1 MNQSTSHKLFR
12 ATKQFS
18 ELVSKY
24 QENDASVAKYIS
36 GFPSIENFKKQIA
49 AKQNVNI
56 NRNLLA
62 DELLLQYKTI
72 EDKKRTLTQIEN
84 LRNNNT
90 FTVTTGHQC
99 SLFTGPLYFIF
110 KIISAINLAKELQA
124 KIPGNNFVPVF
135 WMATED
141 HDFAEINHINLLNK
155 KIEYNSSE
163 LGNAVGRIALNNIET
178 TISEIEE
185 VIQNFEYGKTA
196 IEILKKA
203 YQSDNNIATA
213 TRIFVHELFKNDGLV
228 ILDADS
234 MALKSEFKNII
245 AKDISENKNIDFVT
259 SNTNHLIADGLIDKP
274 QITPRSVNFFLL
286 DNSKR
291 LRIDRTTESTF
302 TLKDSDE
309 IYSNE
314 SLQELIQSNPEMFSP
329 NVVMRPMY
337 QETIL
342 PNLAYIGGG
351 AEFIY
356 WMQLKEMFVANNII
370 FPLLMLRNSALILE
384 KNTLEKFLNLGFVVD
399 DVFEQ
404 TLTLQK
410 KYLKANTVEISFD
423 EELSTLKKIFSEL
436 KQKAIVV
443 EKTLENTVEAEFV
456 KTNASIK
463 NIEQK
468 ILKAQKRNEETS
480 LLQIE
485 KFKQKYF
492 PNNELQER
500 NDNFLYYFAKYGF
513 DFLDYLKAELNPI
526 ESKFVLTVL
535 E

>member
-1 MNQSTSHKLFR
+1 
-12 ATKQFS
+12 
-18 ELVSKY
+18 
-24 QENDASVAKYIS
+24 
-36 GFPSIENFKKQIA
+36 
-49 AKQNVNI
+49 
-56 NRNLLA
+56 
-62 DELLLQYKTI
+62 
-72 EDKKRTLTQIEN
+72 
-84 LRNNNT
+84 
-90 FTVTTGHQC
+90 
-99 SLFTGPLYFIF
+99 
-110 KIISAINLAKELQA
+110 
-124 KIPGNNFVPVF
+124 
-135 WMATED
+135 
-141 HDFAEINHINLLNK
+141 
-155 KIEYNSSE
+155 
-163 LGNAVGRIALNNIET
+163 
-178 TISEIEE
+178 
-185 VIQNFEYGKTA
+185 
-196 IEILKKA
+196 
-203 YQSDNNIATA
+203 
-213 TRIFVHELFKNDGLV
+213 
-228 ILDADS
+228 

-286 DNSKR
+286 DNNKR

-314 SLQELIQSNPEMFSP
+314 SLQELIHSNPEMFSP

-351 AEFIY
+351 AEVIY
-356 WMQLKEMFVANNII
+356 WMQLKEMFLANNII

-384 KNTLEKFLNLGFVVD
+384 KNSLEKFLNLGFGMD

-436 KQKAIVV
+436 TLKAIVV

-468 ILKAQKRNEETS
+468 IMKAQKRNEETS

-492 PNNELQER
+492 PKNELQER
-500 NDNFLYYFAKYGF
+500 NDSFLYYFAKYGF
-513 DFLDYLKAELNPI
+513 DFLACLKAELNPLDG
-526 ESKFVLTVL
+526 KFVITVL